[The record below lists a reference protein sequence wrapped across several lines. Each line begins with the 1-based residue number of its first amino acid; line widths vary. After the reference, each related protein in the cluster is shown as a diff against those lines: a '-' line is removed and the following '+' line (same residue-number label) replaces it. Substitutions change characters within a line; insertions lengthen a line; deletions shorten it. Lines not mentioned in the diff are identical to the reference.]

1 MKIYDIDVNVD
12 DNDFETFFQIYTD
25 RKGNYSYNLN
35 STIYLSFSDETVKNY
50 MTKMDMFWTTISY
63 NIYGTTRLAWL
74 LMKLNGVGPKNM
86 FDIVKA
92 ATAVKYI
99 DGEELTLVMNGVR
112 S

>member
-12 DNDFETFFQIYTD
+12 DNDFENFFQIYTD
-25 RKGNYSYNLN
+25 RKGNHSFNLN
-35 STIYLSFSDETVKNY
+35 STIYLSFSDDSVQHY
-50 MTKMDMFWTTISY
+50 MTKTDLFWTTISY

-74 LMKLNGVGPKNM
+74 LMKLNDVKPQNM

-92 ATAVKYI
+92 ATDVKYI
-99 DGEELTLVMNGVR
+99 TGEALTLVMNEVR